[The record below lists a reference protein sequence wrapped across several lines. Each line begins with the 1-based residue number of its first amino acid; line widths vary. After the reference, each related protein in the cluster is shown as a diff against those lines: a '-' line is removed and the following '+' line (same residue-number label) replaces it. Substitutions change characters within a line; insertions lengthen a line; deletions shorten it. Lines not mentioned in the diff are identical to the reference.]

1 MGGMNMNE
9 WRESAVGLGLVF
21 GTAGGLVISLLFNFP
36 SMYGIVIG
44 SIIGYWIGL
53 FVSIRAMKR

>member
-1 MGGMNMNE
+1 MNE

-21 GTAGGLVISLLFNFP
+21 GTTGGLIISLLFDVP

-53 FVSIRAMKR
+53 MISIRAMKR

>member
-1 MGGMNMNE
+1 MNE
-9 WRESAVGLGLVF
+9 WRESAVGLGLAF
-21 GTAGGLVISLLFNFP
+21 GTAGGLLISVLLNFP

-53 FVSIRAMKR
+53 LISIRAMKR

>member
-1 MGGMNMNE
+1 MNE

-21 GTAGGLVISLLFNFP
+21 GTAGGLVISLLFDFP

-53 FVSIRAMKR
+53 MISIRAMKR